1 MAGIDGHPGCKPIV
15 WGLHA
20 LCSNRTYSSIAGSER
35 FASNCKSHPAH
46 GLVIQACCYNA
57 ALMRLEENRKVF
69 VTHYQGPAA
78 SPHRL
83 KAMLATIIALA
94 IGQVALK
101 AQAADTHEYKLDNGL
116 RVIVQEDHR
125 APVVVSQ
132 VWYRAGSID
141 EVNGKTGVAHVLEH
155 MMFKGT
161 KQIKPG
167 QFSRMI
173 AAAGG
178 RENAFTGT
186 DYTAYYQQLEK
197 SQLPLSFKL
206 EADRM
211 ANLELTKEEFSKE
224 IRVVMEERRWR
235 TDDKPQGM
243 LNEQFNAIAF
253 QAHPYGRPI
262 VGWMNDLE
270 NMSFEDAREWY
281 HHWYTPSNAI
291 LVVAGDVK
299 GDEVYKLAKQYFG
312 PIKPHA
318 LPARKPQLEPQQ
330 IGERRTVV
338 KVPAELPSIL
348 MGFHVPV
355 LQDAD
360 KDWEPYALEILAGV
374 LDGNAS
380 ARLNQNLV
388 RQQQLAVDVGASY
401 DMIQRGQVGLF
412 ELEGTPSEGKTVAE
426 LEAALLEQVER
437 IKQDGVTEE
446 ELQRVKA
453 QVIAADVY
461 QRDSVFYQAM
471 RIGRLETTG
480 FSWRTLD
487 SYPAKLSAVTPQ
499 QVQEVARKYLIKDTL
514 SVATLDPQPIDPNA
528 KPKGKPHEH

>member
-1 MAGIDGHPGCKPIV
+1 MFIRGM
-15 WGLHA
+15 WLT
-20 LCSNRTYSSIAGSER
+20 L
-35 FASNCKSHPAH
+35 
-46 GLVIQACCYNA
+46 
-57 ALMRLEENRKVF
+57 ALMPMV
-69 VTHYQGPAA
+69 
-78 SPHRL
+78 
-83 KAMLATIIALA
+83 
-94 IGQVALK
+94 
-101 AQAADTHEYKLDNGL
+101 AQAADTHEFKLDNGM

-132 VWYRAGSID
+132 VWYRAGSVD

-161 KQIKPG
+161 KTVPPG
-167 QFSRMI
+167 QFSRLI

-178 RENAFTGT
+178 RENAFTGP

-197 SQLPLSFKL
+197 SQLPLSIKL

-211 ANLELTKEEFSKE
+211 ANLELTKDEFSKE

-243 LNEQFNAIAF
+243 LNEQFNAVAY
-253 QAHPYGRPI
+253 QAHPYSRPI

-270 NMSFEDAREWY
+270 NMTVEDAREWY
-281 HHWYTPSNAI
+281 HNWYAPNNAI

-299 GDEVYKLAKQYFG
+299 AQDVLKLAKQHFG
-312 PIKPHA
+312 VIKPHA
-318 LPARKPQLEPQQ
+318 LPVRKSQVEPQQ

-338 KVPAELPSIL
+338 KVPAELPYVL

-355 LQDAD
+355 LQDPD

-380 ARLNQNLV
+380 ARLNQKLV
-388 RQQQLAVDVGASY
+388 REQQLAVDVGAGY
-401 DMIQRGQVGLF
+401 DMVQRGKIGLF

-426 LEAALLEQVER
+426 LEAALLEQVEE
-437 IKQDGVTEE
+437 IKQKGVTNE

-471 RIGRLETTG
+471 KIGRLETTG
-480 FSWRTLD
+480 FSWRTLKD
-487 SYPAKLSAVTPQ
+487 YPAKLQAVTPQ
-499 QVQEVARKYLIKDTL
+499 QVQEVARKYLIRDTL
-514 SVATLDPQPIDPNA
+514 TVATLDPQPMDPNA
-528 KPKGKPHEH
+528 KPKGKPYDR